1 MPRKPK
7 FHRPN
12 DFVCELGGDEWKVF
26 FVRRGHPK
34 VPEAWGMCYWAERE
48 IYVRYDLSP
57 ETVRMVLIHELLH
70 GTCRL
75 LFVAEEWVDHTAT
88 ELSNA
93 IRKANLNQ

>member
-7 FHRPN
+7 YVKPD
-12 DFVCELGGDEWKVF
+12 DFDCLLGGVKWRIR

-34 VPEAWGMCYWAERE
+34 VPECWGMCYWDDRE
-48 IYVRYDLSP
+48 ICVRYDLSP
-57 ETVRMVLIHELLH
+57 ETVKMVLVHELLH

-88 ELSNA
+88 ELA
-93 IRKANLNQ
+93 EGLTKAGF